1 MRLLNITFILFLLIF
16 ILFEALKLNGVTFP
30 VWTTSYL
37 NDFLCMPIILTVCL
51 KMAHYL
57 TKDKS
62 IKISIA
68 QALALTFFYAIYF
81 ELILPQFVDRYTADL
96 VDVLLYFSGAFLFL
110 ILQASGDI
118 KQKTLP

>member
-1 MRLLNITFILFLLIF
+1 MKLLNIIFILFLLIF

-51 KMAHYL
+51 KMVHYL
-57 TKDKS
+57 TKDRS

-68 QALALTFFYAIYF
+68 QALALTCFYAIYF

-96 VDVLLYFSGAFLFL
+96 VDVLLYFTGATLFLFL
-110 ILQASGDI
+110 QESGNME
-118 KQKTLP
+118 QKTLP

>member
-1 MRLLNITFILFLLIF
+1 MRLLNATFILYVLIF
-16 ILFEALKLNGVTFP
+16 LLFEALKFTGVHFP
-30 VWTTSYL
+30 EWTTSYL
-37 NDFLCMPIILTVCL
+37 NDFLCMPIILTICL

-57 TKDKS
+57 TKDRS

-68 QALALTFFYAIYF
+68 QALVLTCFYAIYF

-96 VDVLLYFSGAFLFL
+96 VDVLLYFIGATLFL
-110 ILQASGDI
+110 LLQASANM

>member
-1 MRLLNITFILFLLIF
+1 MRLLNISFILFVLIF
-16 ILFEALKLNGVTFP
+16 ILFEALKFTGVTFP
-30 VWTTSYL
+30 IWATSYL
-37 NDFLCMPIILTVCL
+37 NDFLCMPIILTICL
-51 KMAHYL
+51 KMVHYL
-57 TKDKS
+57 TKDRL

-96 VDVLLYFSGAFLFL
+96 VDVLLYFSGAILFL

>member
-1 MRLLNITFILFLLIF
+1 MRLLNIIFILFLLIF

-37 NDFLCMPIILTVCL
+37 NDFLCMPIILTICL
-51 KMAHYL
+51 KTVHYL
-57 TKDKS
+57 TKDRL

-68 QALALTFFYAIYF
+68 QALTLTFFYAIYF

-96 VDVLLYFSGAFLFL
+96 IDVLLYFIGAILFLFL
-110 ILQASGDI
+110 QTSDDL

>member
-1 MRLLNITFILFLLIF
+1 MRLLNITFILFVLIF
-16 ILFEALKLNGVTFP
+16 ILFEALKFTGANFP
-30 VWTTSYL
+30 EWTTSYL
-37 NDFLCMPIILTVCL
+37 NDFLCMPIILTICL

-57 TKDKS
+57 TKDRS

-68 QALALTFFYAIYF
+68 QALALTCFYAIYF
-81 ELILPQFVDRYTADL
+81 ELILPQFVERYTADL
-96 VDVLLYFSGAFLFL
+96 FDVILYFSGAILFL